1 MASMPWRE
9 AISAQLAS
17 QLDSAVLLLN
27 GKTKAV
33 LERKTNGR
41 WSPLNNLAHLARYHE
56 VFLARMEQIVKE
68 DKPRLP
74 RYRAEED
81 PEWPLWMNLE
91 VVEVV
96 ARLQTRRRTLIETFL
111 KLSPEQLER
120 IGVHSRY
127 GEMTLKLWIEFFL
140 LHEAHHLYVILR
152 RLHESNEEA
161 EGS

>member
-9 AISAQLAS
+9 GISARLAS
-17 QLDSAVLLLN
+17 QLDSVVLLLN
-27 GKTKAV
+27 GYTKAA

-56 VFLARMEQIVKE
+56 VFLARIEQIVKE
-68 DKPRLP
+68 DKPQIP

-81 PEWPLWMNLE
+81 PEWSAWMNLE

-96 ARLQTRRRTLIETFL
+96 ARLQTRRRTLIDRFE
-111 KLSPEQLER
+111 KLSPEQLDR

-140 LHEAHHLYVILR
+140 LHEAHHLYVILQ
-152 RLHESNEEA
+152 RLHEINGAACS
-161 EGS
+161 